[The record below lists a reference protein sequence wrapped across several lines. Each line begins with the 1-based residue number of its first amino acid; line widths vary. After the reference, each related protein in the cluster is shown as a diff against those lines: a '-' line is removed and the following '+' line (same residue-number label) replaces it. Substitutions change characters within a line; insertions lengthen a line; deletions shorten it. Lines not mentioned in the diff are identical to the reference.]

1 MNKIK
6 DKVNRIMDKFPHLKE
21 KNKPVMTDAER
32 KSATQKKQSEDARA
46 NELAADNARKTLWRS
61 Q

>member
-21 KNKPVMTDAER
+21 KNKPVMTDAEK
-32 KSATQKKQSEDARA
+32 KSAQRKRQSEEAKA
-46 NELAADNARKTLWRS
+46 NELAANQA
-61 Q
+61 